1 MPFFDKVVAE
11 LERRGLITQE
21 DIVNADKPKNGSGVE
36 TIVHPPDSEMGR
48 AIRQMDQAEQEA
60 NRRDAQR
67 NP

>member
-1 MPFFDKVVAE
+1 
-11 LERRGLITQE
+11 
-21 DIVNADKPKNGSGVE
+21 VE